1 MDFRS
6 PQQNYVVSLVH
17 TYFDF
22 NLRHFNLLRSPF
34 FQIVSYFVQVVHDVF
49 IVRGDGVTYP
59 LSLAYSTATPY
70 IRHFRI
76 YNANQS

>member
-1 MDFRS
+1 MDFCS

-22 NLRHFNLLRSPF
+22 RHFKLLRSPF
-34 FQIVSYFVQVVHDVF
+34 SNCIILRSVVHDVF
-49 IVRGDGVTYP
+49 IVRSDGGTYP
-59 LSLAYSTATPY
+59 LSLACSTATPY

-76 YNANQS
+76 YNVDQS